1 MNLLQKLKKVGDF
14 KSDPLGFIID
24 SIIIIVVNLLIPI
37 PMSGK
42 VAAQFR
48 GPVLGCLISFLVLGL
63 FILTVLGTILMT
75 PLLMTSG
82 FLKTFIPS
90 SGSSIS
96 ADNGFSE
103 TSIPHQNPFGGT
115 GMSYSVVSA
124 YFMDSSYYLVF
135 GKNHTGVD
143 LVPSDSYF
151 ANSSAYKTNRE
162 IVIFSTINGKVN
174 YYVDSEGGET
184 VEVTNSNN
192 SLKVI
197 FIHFSEVLVNSGDTI
212 KAGTPI
218 GVMGSTGFSTGAHVH
233 YEVRIKDGNSWLA
246 VNPLNYIQ

>member
-1 MNLLQKLKKVGDF
+1 MDALQKLKAIRDF
-14 KSDPLGFIID
+14 KNDPFGFIID

-42 VAAQFR
+42 VAVQFR
-48 GPVLGCLISFLVLGL
+48 GPVLGCLISFLILGL
-63 FILTVLGTILMT
+63 FILTVVGTILMT

-82 FLKTFIPS
+82 FLKTFTLGSNPS
-90 SGSSIS
+90 ANGS
-96 ADNGFSE
+96 FSE
-103 TSIPHQNPFGGT
+103 TAIPHQNPFGGS
-115 GMSYSVVSA
+115 GMDYCIVSA
-124 YFMDSSYYLVF
+124 YFMDPGYYLIF

-151 ANSSAYKTNRE
+151 KNSDYYKQNRE
-162 IVIFSTINGKVN
+162 ITIFSTINGKVS

-184 VEVTNSNN
+184 VEVVNNDN

-197 FIHFSEVLVNSGDTI
+197 FIHFSEVLVNTGDNI
-212 KAGTPI
+212 KAGTPV

-233 YEVRIKDGNSWLA
+233 YEIRIKDGNSWLA